1 MEPPQRRRIYTQAG
15 IGPAD
20 PVRACQGGNP
30 NVDASRTTSASEPH
44 SEPHRGGQAVLGK
57 SVIVKGQIFSRE
69 DLTIDGEVE
78 GTVEL
83 QEHRLTVGPNG
94 KVLASVKAR
103 EIVVLGTIH
112 GNVETTDK
120 IDIRKEAKLVGDIK
134 TARIVIEDGAYF
146 KGNID
151 IVRAEAPRQAPARAQ
166 AAARRC
172 RAGARPRR
180 RWPREPAIT
189 SARSLTTTPALETR
203 HSTAWISSVHRS
215 KSAPAC
221 RFSIWPGANQ
231 ATISF
236 MTNYGH
242 RLYSDDF
249 VHQLDQCFGEG
260 DFYENQSNPLMVREI
275 SGHGARISGRNLRRR
290 AGVGHAPVPQRP
302 AARRPW

>member
-1 MEPPQRRRIYTQAG
+1 MWNRRKEEDLVVKPASAPPTPSVLAKEG
-15 IGPAD
+15 IPMNTLPGRSSGD
-20 PVRACQGGNP
+20 PHFDSP
-30 NVDASRTTSASEPH
+30 
-44 SEPHRGGQAVLGK
+44 RGGTAVIGK

-151 IVRAEAPRQAPARAQ
+151 IVRAETPRPAAPPAPKPQ
-166 AAARRC
+166 PVPAA
-172 RAGARPRR
+172 P
-180 RWPREPAIT
+180 PV
-189 SARSLTTTPALETR
+189 STPAL
-203 HSTAWISSVHRS
+203 A
-215 KSAPAC
+215 
-221 RFSIWPGANQ
+221 
-231 ATISF
+231 
-236 MTNYGH
+236 
-242 RLYSDDF
+242 
-249 VHQLDQCFGEG
+249 
-260 DFYENQSNPLMVREI
+260 
-275 SGHGARISGRNLRRR
+275 
-290 AGVGHAPVPQRP
+290 AGVGDHKR
-302 AARRPW
+302 